1 MTESTEVRQW
11 QRLKPLLAEA
21 LSLPVDERRAF
32 AERACGDDAVLQREL
47 LSLLAAAEASD
58 TPLDQPLG
66 EGLLQALDE
75 RTGRAVEGRR
85 LGPWRLVALI
95 ARGGMGEVYRGERAD
110 GQYEQQVAVKL
121 MRDGGDK
128 GPLLARFDAERRI
141 LASLDHPNLAKL
153 LDAGVTEDQEPY
165 FVMELVEGEPI
176 DQHCKRLALPMA
188 ERLKL
193 FRSVC
198 LVVEYAHR
206 QGVVHRDLKPG
217 NILVTADGTV
227 KLVDFGIAKRLP
239 GVDTAPPTDETATNL
254 RVLTPEYASPE
265 QVRGEPV
272 TPASDVYALGVVLY
286 RLLAEASPYG
296 RATTDS
302 YALNRAICDTEPP
315 RPSQVVPSQGP
326 QSRQVRRKLKG
337 DLDAVVMMALRKQP
351 EHRYASA
358 EAMADDIFRHLEGLP
373 VQARRGAWSY
383 RAGRFVLRHRAAV
396 GAALVANLALV
407 AGVSF
412 AAYQAFEANR
422 QKERAERHFASVR
435 KLANVF
441 IFDVHNA
448 IEPLTGAT
456 PARKLIVQNALT
468 YLEQLSAEAQQQVDL
483 QVELATAYRQI
494 GDIQGGPFTAN
505 LGDPQGAKAS
515 YERARALT
523 ERALAGSASAAT
535 KQAARKE
542 LATTTRTQASLLA
555 SQGDFKGAQA
565 AAQVGIEASYAM
577 QKAEPASPAG
587 KRMLA
592 GLQAT
597 MAQVLQLSGDKEG
610 FLKAVAEAIA
620 LLDELYRQQPD
631 DAALGGNLASM
642 YGMRSHQRLR
652 LEGTPAA
659 AALSRKDLEKCIE
672 VLEDLLKKH
681 PDHGSLIANLAV
693 AYDHLGGTSELLD
706 RPHDS
711 VAERRK
717 AVKLLEP
724 MLAKDPDNVML
735 RIDHATF
742 TGELA
747 QVLLQVGQVEES
759 VAAAQQALKAFD
771 GVPEAART
779 NLVSQLDHGFTH
791 FRLAQSLDARAAL
804 SGRPP
809 TARKADGEA
818 ACKHFKTSASMF
830 QAHESRFGP
839 QPTSPMK
846 SQTMTKA
853 LERCA

>member
-1 MTESTEVRQW
+1 MSESTEVRQW

-21 LSLPVDERRAF
+21 LSLPINERPAFVDRN
-32 AERACGDDAVLQREL
+32 CDGDAVLRREL

-66 EGLLQALDE
+66 EGLLHALDE
-75 RTGRAVEGRR
+75 RAGRAVEGRR
-85 LGPWRLVALI
+85 LGPWRLVSLI

-153 LDAGVTEDQEPY
+153 LDAGVTEEQEPY

-176 DQHCKRLALPMA
+176 DQHCKRLNLAVP

-217 NILVTADGTV
+217 NILVTPQGVV

-239 GVDTAPPTDETATNL
+239 GEAAPPTDETATNL

-286 RLLAEASPYG
+286 RLLADTSPYG

-315 RPSQVVPSQGP
+315 RPSQVVPSMGP
-326 QSRQVRRKLKG
+326 QSRQMRRKLKG

-456 PARKLIVQNALT
+456 PARKLIVQNALN

-494 GDIQGGPFTAN
+494 GDIQGGPFTSN
-505 LGDPQGAKAS
+505 LGDPKGASAS
-515 YERARALT
+515 YARARSLT
-523 ERALAGSASAAT
+523 ERALERGADAST

-542 LATTTRTQASLLA
+542 LATTTRTQAALMA
-555 SQGDFKGAQA
+555 SQGDFKGALA
-565 AAQVGIEASYAM
+565 AAQVGIDAAHAM

-587 KRMLA
+587 TRMLA
-592 GLQAT
+592 GLQASR
-597 MAQVLQLSGDKEG
+597 AQILQFSGDHEG
-610 FLKAVAEAIA
+610 FLKASAEAIA
-620 LLDELYRQQPD
+620 LLETLHRQNPD
-631 DAALGGNLASM
+631 DAAIGGNLASM

-652 LEGTPAA
+652 MEGTPAA
-659 AALSRKDLEKCIE
+659 AALSRQDLLKCIE
-672 VLEDLLKKH
+672 VLEALLKKH
-681 PDHGSLIANLAV
+681 PDHGNLVANLAV

-706 RPHDS
+706 RMQDS

-747 QVLLQVGQVEES
+747 QGLLHLGQVEES

-771 GVPEAART
+771 SVPEAARS

-791 FRLAQSLDARAAL
+791 FRLAQALDARAAL
-804 SGRPP
+804 AGRPAA
-809 TARKADGEA
+809 TRKADGEA
-818 ACKHFKTSASMF
+818 ACRHFRAGAEMF
-830 QAHESRFGP
+830 RAHEARFGP

-846 SQTMTKA
+846 GETMTKA
-853 LERCA
+853 LARCA